1 MGTSVSRGEPGPNKC
16 LENEKSA
23 PYVLMNQTYFK
34 FGYVP
39 AELHQESSICLRE
52 SKSKELRTYLELD

>member
-1 MGTSVSRGEPGPNKC
+1 
-16 LENEKSA
+16 
-23 PYVLMNQTYFK
+23 MNQTYFK